1 MKKIKERFEN
11 TWDLNVKT
19 IMRDIYTDMD
29 LGMWIIKIQRAE
41 KMMQQASHICSYFI
55 EAAQNDTQ

>member
-41 KMMQQASHICSYFI
+41 KMMQQASHISSYVI
-55 EAAQNDTQ
+55 AAAQNDTQ